1 MNKAYR
7 FIFLFCLAAIAMVGY
22 AALGLEAD
30 GSETAGAQAELTN
43 ISPADGTSVAGF
55 AEGETLSFTT
65 SIDASCG
72 SFVVTITDNTLAE
85 NGKDGAE
92 LYDDIVTEKDENG
105 AWLLTVTGKS
115 LDFPE
120 GHDIEV
126 KMEGHK
132 TSSKNSEVVGTVTAH
147 YVGAGTAYK
156 YSTAT
161 LRSISREDGYEIA
174 DANDN
179 IIIMSFTDAVEV
191 DAAASRASNAST
203 SLPFESVE
211 QIDEEGKDWK
221 VVIPRSILQGATGEV
236 GIQLYAKDANGLVV
250 KGDSGF
256 EETSHITRSYVCYLG
271 APSPT
276 IAPVDKDVE
285 TLEEFTFSYAEG
297 IEVANPSAV
306 IMLKGES
313 GIVAQTTAEELTV
326 DSKNSGTLTWKLAE
340 GIIATGD
347 YTLTVP
353 SATFRLGGS
362 LNKKTEKEY
371 TVVDANYADYVSL
384 SPSPESK
391 PQTISTIQVTFL
403 TTDWAFP
410 ISTQKISVLN
420 ENGDTIATAT
430 PGYSTSRTANNVCLI
445 MLDKDITAA
454 GTYIIDVPKGAFVFD
469 VIDRIYN
476 KRMRFTYTIDGLPD
490 PAEKIESAPKEYKA
504 LAELSD
510 IILTFS
516 NASYTD
522 VANRDSVA
530 KLFNASDGELVTTG
544 EIKTVSGRQRILIEL
559 KDKVTTD
566 GTYTLHVP
574 ANSLLLNSKL
584 YDKDLTFTYIVD
596 VAAGVAS
603 IVATGDEPVRVYSLT
618 GVLVREG
625 KASEVLSG
633 LKGAYIV
640 NGKKM
645 LLK

>member
-1 MNKAYR
+1 
-7 FIFLFCLAAIAMVGY
+7 
-22 AALGLEAD
+22 
-30 GSETAGAQAELTN
+30 
-43 ISPADGTSVAGF
+43 
-55 AEGETLSFTT
+55 
-65 SIDASCG
+65 
-72 SFVVTITDNTLAE
+72 
-85 NGKDGAE
+85 
-92 LYDDIVTEKDENG
+92 
-105 AWLLTVTGKS
+105 
-115 LDFPE
+115 
-120 GHDIEV
+120 
-126 KMEGHK
+126 
-132 TSSKNSEVVGTVTAH
+132 
-147 YVGAGTAYK
+147 
-156 YSTAT
+156 
-161 LRSISREDGYEIA
+161 
-174 DANDN
+174 
-179 IIIMSFTDAVEV
+179 
-191 DAAASRASNAST
+191 
-203 SLPFESVE
+203 
-211 QIDEEGKDWK
+211 
-221 VVIPRSILQGATGEV
+221 
-236 GIQLYAKDANGLVV
+236 
-250 KGDSGF
+250 
-256 EETSHITRSYVCYLG
+256 
-271 APSPT
+271 
-276 IAPVDKDVE
+276 
-285 TLEEFTFSYAEG
+285 
-297 IEVANPSAV
+297 
-306 IMLKGES
+306 
-313 GIVAQTTAEELTV
+313 
-326 DSKNSGTLTWKLAE
+326 
-340 GIIATGD
+340 
-347 YTLTVP
+347 
-353 SATFRLGGS
+353 
-362 LNKKTEKEY
+362 
-371 TVVDANYADYVSL
+371 
-384 SPSPESK
+384 
-391 PQTISTIQVTFL
+391 
-403 TTDWAFP
+403 
-410 ISTQKISVLN
+410 
-420 ENGDTIATAT
+420 
-430 PGYSTSRTANNVCLI
+430 